1 MGVSPFLNLFSF
13 HPDLLGVPV
22 PAGRVSQLC
31 PVGETQ
37 ICSGSGCFNAFKVK
51 IFFYFFFLV

>member
-51 IFFYFFFLV
+51 NFFYFFF